1 MDNDTLVSNQ
11 IDSFGS
17 ITNLPIFSYLMV
29 INEDG
34 KFVFA
39 NSFDFE
45 SDEEC
50 ETFSFYGRDNLWNS
64 KNHINV
70 VVEIISKLLK
80 SHFYNKDNIKSGFF
94 DFSVSPLFISLF
106 PYHNFYFVA
115 IYPEFK
121 LKLDDIQKDFI
132 RASLSRVATTYMT
145 FQTEN
150 KQVSQKLKQEET
162 NLFIKSIPVILYR
175 EAFNFEN
182 VRTCDACSEQKN
194 CIPKF
199 LEKKLTE

>member
-1 MDNDTLVSNQ
+1 MDNDTLVSDQ
-11 IDSFGS
+11 IDSLGS

-29 INEDG
+29 INEEG
-34 KFVFA
+34 KFIFA

-45 SDEEC
+45 TDKEC
-50 ETFSFYGRDNLWNS
+50 ETFSFYGKKNLWNS
-64 KNHINV
+64 KNHINI

-80 SHFYNKDNIKSGFF
+80 SHFYNKDNIKNDFF

-106 PYHNFYFVA
+106 PYHNLYFVA

-132 RASLSRVATTYMT
+132 RASLRGIATTFMA
-145 FQTEN
+145 FHTES
-150 KQVSQKLKQEET
+150 KQESQKLKQEEIY
-162 NLFIKSIPVILYR
+162 LFIKSIPVILYR
-175 EAFNFEN
+175 EAFNEEN

-199 LEKKLTE
+199 LEKKLS